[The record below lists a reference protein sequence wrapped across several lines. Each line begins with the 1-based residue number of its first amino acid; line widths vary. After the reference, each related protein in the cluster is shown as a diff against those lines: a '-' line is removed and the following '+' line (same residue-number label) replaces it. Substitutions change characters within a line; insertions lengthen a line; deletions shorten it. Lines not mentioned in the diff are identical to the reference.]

1 MAHGGLEQVMA
12 TVSYVSSEPLVW
24 QILGVVFGIA
34 GLIGVLSFLG
44 EIGEGFADSR
54 RKRRIR
60 RERVEKASQEGT
72 EAAIREAET
81 QKRESEAKR
90 EHLQSQLL
98 EGIVGD
104 SKAERVKFGLFAMF
118 VVIAALVAVT
128 R

>member
-1 MAHGGLEQVMA
+1 MAPGGLEQVMA

-24 QILGVVFGIA
+24 QFLGVVFGIA

-44 EIGEGFADSR
+44 EIGEGFTDSR

-72 EAAIREAET
+72 EAATREAEM

-98 EGIVGD
+98 EGVVGD

-118 VVIAALVAVT
+118 VVIAALVAAT

>member
-1 MAHGGLEQVMA
+1 M
-12 TVSYVSSEPLVW
+12 W
-24 QILGVVFGIA
+24 QFLGVVFGIA

-44 EIGEGFADSR
+44 EIGEGFTYSL

-60 RERVEKASQEGT
+60 RERVEKASQEGM
-72 EAAIREAET
+72 EAATREAEM
-81 QKRESEAKR
+81 QKRESKAKR

-98 EGIVGD
+98 EGVVGD